1 MHPLALGYECWSQSL
16 SFAKARN
23 RCESP
28 FFFTF
33 SISAYVSPMYSKMG
47 SQPKASVKVVGVLS
61 DQRTKTQRTSS
72 WDDFPLQGR
81 ISL

>member
-1 MHPLALGYECWSQSL
+1 MKPLPILTTHEITRPPGSSGIPLPCTLWPSVYECWSQSL
-16 SFAKARN
+16 SFANARN

-47 SQPKASVKVVGVLS
+47 SQPKVAR
-61 DQRTKTQRTSS
+61 Q
-72 WDDFPLQGR
+72 
-81 ISL
+81 